1 MLDVRA
7 ALSRVELGSV
17 LVELFA
23 SDYVQWL
30 QSSAYLQSSDAGAT
44 EATSPL
50 AALGQAVETIARQQL
65 HRRDLELDL
74 TALEREA
81 RLAMRQDDH
90 E

>member
-7 ALSRVELGSV
+7 TLSHVELGSV

-23 SDYVQWL
+23 SDYMQWL
-30 QSSAYLQSSDAGAT
+30 QSSAYLQSPESN
-44 EATSPL
+44 SPL
-50 AALGQAVETIARQQL
+50 AALGDAVNTIARQQL

-81 RLAMRQDDH
+81 RLAMRQNDLDQN
-90 E
+90 